1 MKQQSKLIGK
11 LRETILDEIFKAL
24 GMSPEYW
31 LSRLLEPLVWMPAH
45 RFAELG
51 AKFDEY
57 VANSNFCEAAR
68 WVLPRFVQNIEVKE
82 SENIPA
88 EGPLLIAANHPGTY
102 DVLAIAASLPRPD
115 LKIIASAR
123 PFITGLPSTARH
135 LIYTTLN
142 SHERMTVIRAAIR
155 HLKEN
160 GALLIFPGGNIEP
173 DPAVLPGAEESLASW
188 SPSLEIMLRRVPQT
202 KVLVAIVSGVLSP
215 ECLRSPLTRLHQ
227 QLRDRQRAAEFIQV
241 IQQML
246 FGQKYELTPKI
257 TFGKLFTTSDLAKEY
272 GASGMIQA
280 VIDKARGLLTQVP
293 IS

>member
-11 LRETILDEIFKAL
+11 LRETILDEIFTAL
-24 GMSPEYW
+24 GMSPENW

-57 VANSNFCEAAR
+57 VSNSNFCEAAR
-68 WVLPRFVQNIEVKE
+68 WILPRFVQNIEVND
-82 SENIPA
+82 SENIPPD
-88 EGPLLIAANHPGTY
+88 GPLLIAANHPGTY

-123 PFITGLPSTARH
+123 PFITGLPSTAQH

-142 SHERMTVIRAAIR
+142 SHERMTVIRTAIR

-173 DPAVLPGAEESLASW
+173 DPAVLPGAVESLATW
-188 SPSLEIMLRRVPQT
+188 SPSLEIILRRVPQT
-202 KVLVAIVSGVLSP
+202 KVLIAIVSGVLSP
-215 ECLRSPLTRLHQ
+215 ECFRSPLTRIRK
-227 QLRDRQRAAEFIQV
+227 QLRDRQRVAEFIQV

-246 FGQKYELTPKI
+246 FEQKFLLTPKI
-257 TFGKLFTTSDLAKEY
+257 TFGKLFTTSDLSKEY
-272 GASGMIQA
+272 GGSGIIQA
-280 VIDKARGLLTQVP
+280 IIDNARGLLTKAP

>member
-1 MKQQSKLIGK
+1 MQSKLIPK
-11 LRETILDEIFKAL
+11 LQETILDEIFKAL
-24 GMSPEYW
+24 GMPPETW
-31 LSRLLEPLVWMPAH
+31 FSKLLEPLVWIPAH

-57 VANSNFCEAAR
+57 VARTNFSEASR

-82 SENIPA
+82 AENIPP

-123 PFITGLPSTARH
+123 PFIVGLPSTARH

-173 DPAVLPGAEESLASW
+173 DPAILPGAEESLASW

-202 KVLVAIVSGVLSP
+202 RVLVAIVSGVLAP
-215 ECLRSPLTRLHQ
+215 ECLRSPLTRLHH
-227 QLRDRQRAAEFIQV
+227 QLRDRQRVAEFIQV

-246 FGQKYELTPKI
+246 FGQKFELTPKI
-257 TFGKLFTTSDLAKEY
+257 IFGKLFTTSDLIKEY
-272 GASGMIQA
+272 GTSGMIQA
-280 VIDKARGLLTQVP
+280 IIEKARGLLSQSS